1 MFERVFNFV
10 VKTVLSRLNSRL
22 LDYPLFNTNLI
33 WIKGGKSM
41 KKKLGFLAFLLA
53 MSMVV
58 LAACGNDDSGSEKS
72 GDSDGEQITLEF
84 WTMQLQPTFTD
95 YINGIIEDFEAENP
109 NIKIDWL
116 DVPAADLDKKI
127 LSAVSTDTAPD
138 VVNLN
143 PTFASQLA
151 ELDALV
157 NMEEAVSEDDKA
169 LYVKGAWEANQIG
182 DVTFAIPWY
191 LSTSVTLNNKQIF
204 EEAGLDPEKPATTY
218 EEAAEYAKIIKDETG
233 KYGYFPSLD
242 LSLVLQHMV
251 MMGAELTNEDGTEAA
266 FNTPE
271 GLYAFEYFTNL
282 YNEGLIPREA
292 LTGDQ
297 RATID
302 MYQAGQVAFFDG
314 SQFIV
319 QVKENAP
326 EIYENTLPSEAITGK
341 SGKKTMSVQN
351 VVVPKQTKNQEAAVK
366 FALFLTNGENQLE
379 FSKLTPILP
388 SNVESLADPYFTEA
402 DDDAEPTDLVRIV
415 SASQL
420 ESAELL
426 VPPMNN
432 YTELRQ
438 AMYDAISAAML
449 GEMTPQEALDKAE
462 AEWNEIL
469 AQ

>member
-1 MFERVFNFV
+1 
-10 VKTVLSRLNSRL
+10 
-22 LDYPLFNTNLI
+22 
-33 WIKGGKSM
+33 
-41 KKKLGFLAFLLA
+41 
-53 MSMVV
+53 
-58 LAACGNDDSGSEKS
+58 
-72 GDSDGEQITLEF
+72 
-84 WTMQLQPTFTD
+84 
-95 YINGIIEDFEAENP
+95 
-109 NIKIDWL
+109 
-116 DVPAADLDKKI
+116 
-127 LSAVSTDTAPD
+127 
-138 VVNLN
+138 
-143 PTFASQLA
+143 
-151 ELDALV
+151 
-157 NMEEAVSEDDKA
+157 
-169 LYVKGAWEANQIG
+169 
-182 DVTFAIPWY
+182 
-191 LSTSVTLNNKQIF
+191 
-204 EEAGLDPEKPATTY
+204 
-218 EEAAEYAKIIKDETG
+218 
-233 KYGYFPSLD
+233 
-242 LSLVLQHMV
+242 MV

-438 AMYDAISAAML
+438 AMYDLISAAML

>member
-169 LYVKGAWEANQIG
+169 LYVKGAWE
-182 DVTFAIPWY
+182 
-191 LSTSVTLNNKQIF
+191 
-204 EEAGLDPEKPATTY
+204 
-218 EEAAEYAKIIKDETG
+218 ET
-233 KYGYFPSLD
+233 
-242 LSLVLQHMV
+242 
-251 MMGAELTNEDGTEAA
+251 
-266 FNTPE
+266 
-271 GLYAFEYFTNL
+271 
-282 YNEGLIPREA
+282 
-292 LTGDQ
+292 
-297 RATID
+297 
-302 MYQAGQVAFFDG
+302 
-314 SQFIV
+314 
-319 QVKENAP
+319 
-326 EIYENTLPSEAITGK
+326 
-341 SGKKTMSVQN
+341 
-351 VVVPKQTKNQEAAVK
+351 
-366 FALFLTNGENQLE
+366 
-379 FSKLTPILP
+379 KL
-388 SNVESLADPYFTEA
+388 
-402 DDDAEPTDLVRIV
+402 
-415 SASQL
+415 
-420 ESAELL
+420 
-426 VPPMNN
+426 
-432 YTELRQ
+432 
-438 AMYDAISAAML
+438 AML
-449 GEMTPQEALDKAE
+449 HLRFLGIYQL
-462 AEWNEIL
+462 L
-469 AQ
+469 LH

>member
-1 MFERVFNFV
+1 MMN
-10 VKTVLSRLNSRL
+10 
-22 LDYPLFNTNLI
+22 
-33 WIKGGKSM
+33 
-41 KKKLGFLAFLLA
+41 KKLGFVAFVLVITMLL
-53 MSMVV
+53 
-58 LAACGNDDSGSEKS
+58 LAACGNDDKKGSDESKGS
-72 GDSDGEQITLEF
+72 SNGDEQVTIEF

-109 NIKIDWL
+109 NIKVDWL
-116 DVPAADLDKKI
+116 DVPAADLSKKI
-127 LSAVSTDTAPD
+127 LTAVSTDTAPD

-157 NMEEAVSEDDKA
+157 NMEEAVSEEDKA
-169 LYVKGAWEANQIG
+169 LYVKGAWEANQIDG
-182 DVTFAIPWY
+182 KTFAIPWY
-191 LSTSVTLNNKQIF
+191 LSTSVTLNNKLIF

-218 EEAAEYAKIIKDETG
+218 EEAAEYAKIIKEETG
-233 KYGYFPSLD
+233 KYGYFPSMD

-251 MMGAELTNEDGTEAA
+251 MMGAELTNEDGTQAA
-266 FNTPE
+266 FNTAE
-271 GLYAFEYFTNL
+271 GLYAFEYFTKL
-282 YNEGLIPREA
+282 YQDGLIPREA

-297 RATID
+297 RSTID

-319 QVKENAP
+319 QVKENSP

-351 VVVPKQTKNQEAAVK
+351 VVVPSQTEHEEAAVK

-388 SNVESLADPYFTEA
+388 SNVEALADPFFTEA
-402 DDDAEPTDLVRIV
+402 GEDAEATDLVRIV

-426 VPPMNN
+426 VPPMEN
-432 YTELRQ
+432 YDELRQ
-438 AMYDAISAAML
+438 AMYDAISASML
-449 GEMTPQEALDKAE
+449 GEMEPQEALDQAE
-462 AEWNEIL
+462 HAWNEIL
-469 AQ
+469 AK